1 MQENRPKPFSK
12 ERTKATICKIVF
24 FYSVFFVVM
33 KFIAMFNGYPIKAS
47 LILSIPFL
55 LLALWGLFQVRKNT
69 YSWFYVILGILIVSA
84 MRYYEMM
91 IYDYL
96 MS

>member
-12 ERTKATICKIVF
+12 ERTKATICKLIF

-33 KFIAMFNGYPIKAS
+33 KIIAVFDGYPMKAS
-47 LILSIPFL
+47 FMLSIPFL
-55 LLALWGLFQVRKNT
+55 LLALWGLFQVRKDT

-84 MRYYEMM
+84 MRYYEVM
-91 IYDYL
+91 IYNYL
-96 MS
+96 MA